1 MDLVLIGTFETASAA
16 EAAEE
21 RMKALKTLSEAEWR
35 DNDWRGAFE
44 RMPDAILDELIKL
57 NLPTMGRYDIDNYA
71 FEHSL
76 ERSGSTVRITTEES
90 EIQGFLKVL
99 LQLGAR
105 VEVFSRHEWNE
116 DGTPRTGAE
125 S

>member
-1 MDLVLIGTFETASAA
+1 MDLVLIGRFETASAA

-21 RMKALKTLSEAEWR
+21 RMKALKTLAEAEWR
-35 DNDWRGAFE
+35 DDDWRGPFE
-44 RMPDAILDELIKL
+44 RMPDAILEELIKL
-57 NLPTMGRYDIDNYA
+57 NLTTMGRHDVDNYA

-76 ERSGSTVRITTEES
+76 ERSGSMVRIATEES

-116 DGTPRTGAE
+116 DGTPRTEAE